1 MHLCIIH
8 TVMAWWESCRLA
20 PRSPPSMHDIQCRC
34 VQLSSSYWH
43 LPKRHMSFNLISF
56 SFEWCS
62 LSVLFVLLCKKKKK
76 LISGLNCSG
85 VYNLSSVF
93 VLVSGAGLKCFWIKA
108 QTTLICHVDTVYR
121 AILFWWDS
129 LVSSR
134 FWQHWME
141 TICYTWKKQT
151 NWHYTAFLIGVYWL
165 CYVLMYCSVSL

>member
-1 MHLCIIH
+1 MIFSA
-8 TVMAWWESCRLA
+8 V
-20 PRSPPSMHDIQCRC
+20 
-34 VQLSSSYWH
+34 V
-43 LPKRHMSFNLISF
+43 F
-56 SFEWCS
+56 SFPHHIDICQSDTCPSTSFHSHLSDVPSLCS
-62 LSVLFVLLCKKKKK
+62 LFYCVKKKNK

-165 CYVLMYCSVSL
+165 CYVLMYCNVSL